1 MANAV
6 QASLLPKGRA
16 VLGPT
21 PWSGLIS
28 GGTTALSGGRA
39 RDAGLSISSSSRL
52 ASRCLAKKESD
63 PPEATLSQAARAPL
77 TDRTTRLGQTAAGLV
92 LHLDVVC
99 PPLGHPRRTTT
110 HSPVLDSDP
119 FEQPAGESQG
129 PNDQGLTPDPVNP
142 EPDQLTRPVKD
153 QTCRVAGR
161 CSVEVLP

>member
-6 QASLLPKGRA
+6 QASLLAKGRA

-52 ASRCLAKKESD
+52 ASRCLAKIESD

-77 TDRTTRLGQTAAGLV
+77 TDRTTRLGQTAASLV
-92 LHLDVVC
+92 LHRRRGV
-99 PPLGHPRRTTT
+99 LGSAIPDEQQLILPSSTAILSSSQRENPRDLMIKGSRLTLSTR
-110 HSPVLDSDP
+110 
-119 FEQPAGESQG
+119 SQI
-129 PNDQGLTPDPVNP
+129 
-142 EPDQLTRPVKD
+142 
-153 QTCRVAGR
+153 
-161 CSVEVLP
+161 S